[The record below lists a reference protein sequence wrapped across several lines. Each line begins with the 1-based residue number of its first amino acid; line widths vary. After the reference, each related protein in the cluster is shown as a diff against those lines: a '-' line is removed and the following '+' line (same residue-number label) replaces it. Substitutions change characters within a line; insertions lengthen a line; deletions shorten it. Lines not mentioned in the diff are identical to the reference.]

1 MSLNKTRKR
10 AIARARRRENQQRM
24 GLSADSA
31 GKQMAEAFQHICR
44 AARAFCDGMAAFS
57 RAFRESMQ
65 Q

>member
-10 AIARARRRENQQRM
+10 AIARAWRRENQLSK

-31 GKQMAEAFQHICR
+31 GKQMAEAFQHIGR
-44 AARAFCDGMAAFS
+44 VVRAFCDGIAAFS
-57 RAFRESMQ
+57 RAFCESMQ